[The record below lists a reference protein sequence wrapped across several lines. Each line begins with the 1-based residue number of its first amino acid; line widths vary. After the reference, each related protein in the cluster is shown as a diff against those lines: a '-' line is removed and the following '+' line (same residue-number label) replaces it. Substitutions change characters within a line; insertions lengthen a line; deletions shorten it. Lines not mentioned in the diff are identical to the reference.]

1 MARNKER
8 ATEFITEDNL
18 SNIFAKT
25 APTRADTIQ
34 GGDADTVR
42 TW

>member
-1 MARNKER
+1 MAK
-8 ATEFITEDNL
+8 EFITEESLDTL
-18 SNIFAKT
+18 FSKT
-25 APTRADTIQ
+25 APTKADTIQ